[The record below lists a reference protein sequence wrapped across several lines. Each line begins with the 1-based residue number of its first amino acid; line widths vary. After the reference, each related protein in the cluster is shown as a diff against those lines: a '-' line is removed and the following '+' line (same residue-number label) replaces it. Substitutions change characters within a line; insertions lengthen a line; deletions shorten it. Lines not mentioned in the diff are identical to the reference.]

1 MTGCEKYI
9 QQMNRYLDGD
19 LPASQISDLL
29 EHLESCPSCRNRFD
43 ALKIIAFEMR
53 HMQKQPPA
61 SLHEHIMGAVR
72 RTPQKRSQ
80 SYLRAFGMLAACAA
94 LLVLTL
100 QQGFFRTMGDYLFP
114 QDGVYSGGTMA
125 DTTGQAAKGST
136 QDSLNQESNPETE
149 TDLQTPADAQDQAG
163 DTGDVSQYGIT
174 AEANE
179 TGSSGLQMEGRS
191 QTVPADSETNSSTP
205 RTEEVPASLEPS
217 ESSQGAS
224 NVTNG
229 PETDSTESSQ
239 GDVQP
244 NTADLD
250 SSSDA
255 SGKSTSNFMVPFLDT
270 DEVFAFY
277 CVATG
282 KGEIPNAF
290 EEDEIVRYPDKNC
303 VYIYVSTQHFTQTGC
318 ENLLRLGGFTI
329 HNPINL
335 PKTDAGMPYGLVVI
349 YQYQQR

>member
-72 RTPQKRSQ
+72 RTPQKRSH

-100 QQGFFRTMGDYLFP
+100 QQGFFRTMGDYFFP
-114 QDGVYSGGTMA
+114 QEGVYSGGTMA

-136 QDSLNQESNPETE
+136 QDSLDQENNSEAE
-149 TDLQTPADAQDQAG
+149 TDPQVPADVSDQADDPA
-163 DTGDVSQYGIT
+163 DTSEYDIAAKS
-174 AEANE
+174 NE
-179 TGSSGLQMEGRS
+179 TGASTPQIEGRS
-191 QTVPADSETNSSTP
+191 QTPPSDGESSGNSQTG
-205 RTEEVPASLEPS
+205 EAPASLEPS
-217 ESSQGAS
+217 EHSQSTS
-224 NVTNG
+224 NT
-229 PETDSTESSQ
+229 PESGIVKPNQDK
-239 GDVQP
+239 VQP
-244 NTADLD
+244 NTTDTN
-250 SSSDA
+250 SSAST

-329 HNPINL
+329 QNPTNL

>member
-72 RTPQKRSQ
+72 RTPQKRSH

-100 QQGFFRTMGDYLFP
+100 QQGFFRTMGDYFFP
-114 QDGVYSGGTMA
+114 QEGVYSGGTMA

-136 QDSLNQESNPETE
+136 QDSLDQENNPEVE
-149 TDLQTPADAQDQAG
+149 TDPQIPADAQDQTENTEDA
-163 DTGDVSQYGIT
+163 SEYGVT
-174 AEANE
+174 AKSNE
-179 TGSSGLQMEGRS
+179 TGASTPQIEGRS
-191 QTVPADSETNSSTP
+191 QTPPADGESSANSQTG
-205 RTEEVPASLEPS
+205 EAPASLEPS
-217 ESSQGAS
+217 EHSQSTS
-224 NVTNG
+224 NV
-229 PETDSTESSQ
+229 PESGTVKPNQDK
-239 GDVQP
+239 VQP
-244 NTADLD
+244 NTTDTN
-250 SSSDA
+250 SSAST

-329 HNPINL
+329 QNPTNL

>member
-100 QQGFFRTMGDYLFP
+100 QQGFFRTMGAYFFP

-136 QDSLNQESNPETE
+136 QNSLDQENNLENE
-149 TDLQTPADAQDQAG
+149 TDPQAPADASDQTE
-163 DTGDVSQYGIT
+163 DTEGASEYDT
-174 AEANE
+174 AAKSNE
-179 TGSSGLQMEGRS
+179 TGASSPQMEGRS
-191 QTVPADSETNSSTP
+191 QTAPADGESSSNSQAG
-205 RTEEVPASLEPS
+205 EAPASLEPS
-217 ESSQGAS
+217 EHSHSGS
-224 NVTNG
+224 NT
-229 PETDSTESSQ
+229 PETGSVEPNQDK
-239 GDVQP
+239 VQP
-244 NTADLD
+244 HTSEAD

-255 SGKSTSNFMVPFLDT
+255 SGKAASNFMVPFLDT

-282 KGEIPNAF
+282 RGEIPNAF
-290 EEDEIVRYPDKNC
+290 EEDEIVRYPEKNC
-303 VYIYVSTQHFTQTGC
+303 VYIYVSTQNFTQTGC

-329 HNPINL
+329 QNPTNL
-335 PKTDAGMPYGLVVI
+335 PKTDAGMPYGLVII

>member
-100 QQGFFRTMGDYLFP
+100 QQGFFRTMGDYFFP

-136 QDSLNQESNPETE
+136 QDSLDQENNLEDE
-149 TDLQTPADAQDQAG
+149 TDPQAPADPSDQTEDAVDASEY
-163 DTGDVSQYGIT
+163 DTAAKS
-174 AEANE
+174 NE
-179 TGSSGLQMEGRS
+179 TGASTPQMEGRS
-191 QTVPADSETNSSTP
+191 QTAPANGESSSNSQAG
-205 RTEEVPASLEPS
+205 EAPASLEPS
-217 ESSQGAS
+217 EHSQSGS
-224 NVTNG
+224 NT
-229 PETDSTESSQ
+229 PETGSVEPNQDK
-239 GDVQP
+239 VQP
-244 NTADLD
+244 NTAETD

-255 SGKSTSNFMVPFLDT
+255 SGKSASNFMVPFLDT

-282 KGEIPNAF
+282 QGEIPNAF
-290 EEDEIVRYPDKNC
+290 EEDEIVRYPEKNC
-303 VYIYVSTQHFTQTGC
+303 VYIYVSTQNFTQTGC

-329 HNPINL
+329 QNPTNL

-349 YQYQQR
+349 YQYQQQ

>member
-136 QDSLNQESNPETE
+136 QDSLDQENNLEDE
-149 TDLQTPADAQDQAG
+149 TDPQAPADASDQTEDAADASEY
-163 DTGDVSQYGIT
+163 DTAAKS
-174 AEANE
+174 NE
-179 TGSSGLQMEGRS
+179 TGASSPQMEGRS
-191 QTVPADSETNSSTP
+191 QTVPADSETNYSTP
-205 RTEEVPASLEPS
+205 RTEEAPASLEPS
-217 ESSQGAS
+217 EHSQSGS
-224 NVTNG
+224 NT
-229 PETDSTESSQ
+229 PETGSVEPTQDK
-239 GDVQP
+239 VQP
-244 NTADLD
+244 NTAETD

-255 SGKSTSNFMVPFLDT
+255 SGKSASNFMVPFLDT

-282 KGEIPNAF
+282 QGEIPNAF
-290 EEDEIVRYPDKNC
+290 EEDEIVRYPEKNC
-303 VYIYVSTQHFTQTGC
+303 VYIYVSTQNFTQTGC

-329 HNPINL
+329 QNPTNL

>member
-125 DTTGQAAKGST
+125 DTTGQAAKGSAT
-136 QDSLNQESNPETE
+136 VTSMTSLSAADRSNW
-149 TDLQTPADAQDQAG
+149 
-163 DTGDVSQYGIT
+163 
-174 AEANE
+174 
-179 TGSSGLQMEGRS
+179 
-191 QTVPADSETNSSTP
+191 
-205 RTEEVPASLEPS
+205 
-217 ESSQGAS
+217 
-224 NVTNG
+224 
-229 PETDSTESSQ
+229 
-239 GDVQP
+239 
-244 NTADLD
+244 
-250 SSSDA
+250 
-255 SGKSTSNFMVPFLDT
+255 NF
-270 DEVFAFY
+270 A
-277 CVATG
+277 
-282 KGEIPNAF
+282 
-290 EEDEIVRYPDKNC
+290 
-303 VYIYVSTQHFTQTGC
+303 
-318 ENLLRLGGFTI
+318 
-329 HNPINL
+329 
-335 PKTDAGMPYGLVVI
+335 
-349 YQYQQR
+349 

>member
-100 QQGFFRTMGDYLFP
+100 QQGFFRTMGITSFP
-114 QDGVYSGGTMA
+114 RTESIPAAPWRTPPARRQ
-125 DTTGQAAKGST
+125 GQHPGFL
-136 QDSLNQESNPETE
+136 DQENNLEDE
-149 TDLQTPADAQDQAG
+149 TDPQAPADASDQTE
-163 DTGDVSQYGIT
+163 DTEGASEYDT
-174 AEANE
+174 AAKSNE
-179 TGSSGLQMEGRS
+179 TEASTPQMEGRS
-191 QTVPADSETNSSTP
+191 QTAPADGESSSNSQAG
-205 RTEEVPASLEPS
+205 EAPASLEPS

-255 SGKSTSNFMVPFLDT
+255 SGKSASNFMVPFLDT

-282 KGEIPNAF
+282 QGEIPNAF
-290 EEDEIVRYPDKNC
+290 EEDEIVRYPEKNC
-303 VYIYVSTQHFTQTGC
+303 VYIYVSTQNFTQTGC

-329 HNPINL
+329 QNPTNL

>member
-1 MTGCEKYI
+1 MTRE
-9 QQMNRYLDGD
+9 
-19 LPASQISDLL
+19 
-29 EHLESCPSCRNRFD
+29 
-43 ALKIIAFEMR
+43 
-53 HMQKQPPA
+53 
-61 SLHEHIMGAVR
+61 
-72 RTPQKRSQ
+72 KRSVR
-80 SYLRAFGMLAACAA
+80 SMPINSLRPVNSISNICMFCEPPSSVTDAPVTDERYRAHP
-94 LLVLTL
+94 T
-100 QQGFFRTMGDYLFP
+100 Y
-114 QDGVYSGGTMA
+114 GT
-125 DTTGQAAKGST
+125 
-136 QDSLNQESNPETE
+136 
-149 TDLQTPADAQDQAG
+149 
-163 DTGDVSQYGIT
+163 T
-174 AEANE
+174 AEADE
-179 TGSSGLQMEGRS
+179 TGSSGLQMEGRI

-205 RTEEVPASLEPS
+205 RTQEVPASLEPS